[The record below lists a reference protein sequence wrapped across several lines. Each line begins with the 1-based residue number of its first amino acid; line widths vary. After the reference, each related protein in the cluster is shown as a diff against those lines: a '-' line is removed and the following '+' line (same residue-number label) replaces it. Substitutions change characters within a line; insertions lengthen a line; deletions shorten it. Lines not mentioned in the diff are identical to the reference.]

1 MRLSLSLKGVM
12 VGVESSQ
19 LEVGGR
25 SSDVVPKI
33 RGCFSETD
41 LT

>member
-1 MRLSLSLKGVM
+1 ML
-12 VGVESSQ
+12 GVEESPQ

-33 RGCFSETD
+33 WGVSQK
-41 LT
+41 LI

>member
-12 VGVESSQ
+12 VGVEESSQ

-25 SSDVVPKI
+25 SSDVIPKI
-33 RGCFSETD
+33 RGVSQK
-41 LT
+41 LI